1 MQEKSI
7 KGALA
12 GVTKG
17 EVLGECE
24 VQESVQSSRL
34 ELGKSKEVNGD
45 ARNRGASRQGAPNVE
60 AGGCSPLTAAGGRL
74 RCRGPRGAPQRPGR
88 ARSREPR
95 RPRGLLRGRAARVLQ
110 VWRRGLPGRGLVG
123 AARGAGP
130 GVLGGRPGRCARAG
144 TAAARA
150 CSVGRCGGG
159 GGGGGGGG
167 CGGAGHGCGWRAGVA
182 PRGAGGGDREKRG
195 WGRRRRMVAVAWA
208 ADCVP
213 GARVG
218 VGGGGGGG
226 GGAPGRVVL
235 RVGQDD
241 VHDRSAG
248 ARCSGNADCV
258 SNLDLF
264 QKAFFLK
271 NILFIYLRKSV
282 HKRA

>member
-17 EVLGECE
+17 EALGECE
-24 VQESVQSSRL
+24 AKKGCAQSRSRPKVPDWNW
-34 ELGKSKEVNGD
+34 GRAKRSTGN
-45 ARNRGASRQGAPNVE
+45 ARNRGASREGAPDVE
-60 AGGCSPLTAAGGRL
+60 AGVCSPLTAACGRL
-74 RCRGPRGAPQRPGR
+74 RCRGPRGAQQRPGR
-88 ARSREPR
+88 ARSRERR
-95 RPRGLLRGRAARVLQ
+95 RPRGLLGGRAPRVLQ

-150 CSVGRCGGG
+150 CSVGRGG

-182 PRGAGGGDREKRG
+182 PRGAGGGDRERRG
-195 WGRRRRMVAVAWA
+195 WGRRRRMVAGAWA

-226 GGAPGRVVL
+226 AAPGRVVL
-235 RVGQDD
+235 RIGQDD

-248 ARCSGNADCV
+248 ARVS
-258 SNLDLF
+258 SNLKVF
-264 QKAFFLK
+264 HENFSLK
-271 NILFIYLRKSV
+271 NK
-282 HKRA
+282 